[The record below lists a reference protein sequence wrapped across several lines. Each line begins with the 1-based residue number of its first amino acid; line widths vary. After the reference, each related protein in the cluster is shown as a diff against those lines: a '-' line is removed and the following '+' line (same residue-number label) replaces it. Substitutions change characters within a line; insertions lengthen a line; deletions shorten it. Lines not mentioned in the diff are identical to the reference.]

1 MAKDEFETCLRQYL
15 ERRPFQPF
23 VIELTDGRR
32 LVIKQLPVVFSDGA
46 ASFID
51 PADGAL
57 VDFSH
62 DQVQTFGLWEQGVPA

>member
-23 VIELTDGRR
+23 IVELKDGRR
-32 LVIKQLPVVFSDGA
+32 VLVKQLPVVYSDGA
-46 ASFID
+46 AGFID

-62 DQVQTFGLWEQGVPA
+62 EEVQTFGLWKKEMSA